1 MKRLATP
8 SARLLLVGGK
18 GGVGKTS
25 VACALAIE
33 IAEASP
39 RQRVLLLST
48 DPAHSIG
55 HALGVSLG
63 DEPCGVKG
71 APANLEAREIDA
83 PAAFEIE
90 KARYRASIDEIFESI
105 FRGNMDASYDRAVL
119 QDLLELAPPG
129 LDELFALLGMTDA
142 LFVPRGRA
150 AGDRPRYD
158 VVVVDTAPTGH
169 TLRLLAL
176 PETALEWV
184 HAIMSIILKYRKIVG
199 LGELATDLM
208 DLAKRL
214 RALIA
219 LLHDPAQCAFV
230 AVARPGALPRLET
243 ERLVKELA
251 KQRIPLARLVVNAVT
266 QPTCARCREAAAH
279 ERPEVARLAGLAK
292 RARAELVLAP
302 AIHPP
307 PKGPNALRA
316 FRKAWFTA

>member
-1 MKRLATP
+1 MTT
-8 SARLLLVGGK
+8 ARLVLVGGK

-33 IAEASP
+33 LAEENPAKK
-39 RQRVLLLST
+39 VLLLST

-55 HALGVSLG
+55 HALGVPLG
-63 DEPCGVKG
+63 DEPRRVKG
-71 APANLEAREIDA
+71 APKNLEAREIDA

-90 KARYRASIDEIFESI
+90 KARYRASIDEIFASI

-119 QDLLELAPPG
+119 QGLLDLAPPG

-142 LFVPRGRA
+142 LFLPRARA
-150 AGDRPRYD
+150 ASPSVGGDRARYD

-214 RALIA
+214 RSLIA
-219 LLHDPAQCAFV
+219 LLHDPAHCAFV
-230 AVARPGALPRLET
+230 AVARPAALPRLET
-243 ERLVKELA
+243 ERLVKDLA

-266 QPTCARCREAAAH
+266 TPTCSRCRAAAVH
-279 ERPEVARLAGLAK
+279 EAPELATLSSLAR

-307 PKGPNALRA
+307 PKGPAALRS
-316 FRKAWFTA
+316 FRAAWSSA